1 MTFLEHI
8 KKSQIMRFLTPV
20 FNYAWKS
27 YLKSTLHLNYK
38 DCEIKILQFKNDT
51 RCGGVPKPCG
61 DDACQ
66 AFLPCLRQS
75 ASKVIYLSLSRPYNF
90 TNAAGGIWSC
100 LCVSF
105 SAGYGSIRRP
115 PSQLKSH

>member
-1 MTFLEHI
+1 
-8 KKSQIMRFLTPV
+8 MRFLTPV

-75 ASKVIYLSLSRPYNF
+75 ASKVIYHFQDHIILLMQQEVYGLAFVFPSQPG
-90 TNAAGGIWSC
+90 TGQ
-100 LCVSF
+100 
-105 SAGYGSIRRP
+105 SAGHRLS
-115 PSQLKSH
+115 